1 LISAIIV
8 SISWP
13 AKCSGV
19 DDQQAWQGASLM
31 TLAELIP
38 IVLKVS
44 IMLLVVSIG
53 LASKFGDS
61 IYLLRRPALLAKSFL
76 SIFVI
81 MPVFAA
87 TLAALFDLHPAVKI
101 ALIALAVSPLPP
113 LLPIKAAKAGS
124 EGSYIIG
131 LLVMA
136 AVASIIFV
144 PLAIGLLSW
153 LLGRPTMVSPVVVA
167 KLVLTTVL
175 LPLIAGIL
183 IRSIIPGHAARFGK
197 PLAAIAMIVLLA
209 SVVIIMIKL
218 WPAMMSLVGNG
229 TVLAF
234 VVLVL
239 AGLAVGH
246 FLGGPDSERRTNLA
260 FATSTSHPGVA
271 IAIGTSAYPEQ
282 PLVPAAVGLYF
293 IVCAI
298 VSIPYIWWSRQRN
311 LQVRATSLPARD
323 GE

>member
-1 LISAIIV
+1 
-8 SISWP
+8 
-13 AKCSGV
+13 
-19 DDQQAWQGASLM
+19 M
-31 TLAELIP
+31 TLAELIL

-53 LASKFGDS
+53 LTVRFGDTT
-61 IYLLRRPALLAKSFL
+61 YLLRRPALLAKSFL

-81 MPVFAA
+81 MPVVAA

-113 LLPIKAAKAGS
+113 ALPIKAAKAGS

-131 LLVMA
+131 LLVTA
-136 AVASIIFV
+136 GLVSIIFV
-144 PLAIGLLSW
+144 PLALELLSW
-153 LLGRPTMVSPVVVA
+153 LFGRPASVSPVVVA

-197 PLAAIAMIVLLA
+197 PLAAIAMIFLLA
-209 SVVIIMIKL
+209 SVLLIMIKL

-229 TVLAF
+229 TVLVF
-234 VVLVL
+234 VVLVFV
-239 AGLAVGH
+239 GLAVGH
-246 FLGGPDSERRTNLA
+246 FLGGPDSESRTNLA
-260 FATSTSHPGVA
+260 FATSTRHPGVA

-282 PLVPAAVGLYF
+282 PLVPAAVGLFF
-293 IVCAI
+293 IVCA
-298 VSIPYIWWSRQRN
+298 VASIPYIWWSRKRN
-311 LQVRATSLPARD
+311 LQVRAASLPARD